1 MQLENKIAIVTG
13 GAAGIGAGIVER
25 FLEVGAAVAIFDIN
39 GEGARELA
47 ERLRPKGRVLAIE
60 GNVAVEDDA
69 RRSVEETVTEFG
81 ALDILVNNAGILVA
95 GKMSELTSEQWD
107 RQLNVNLKSIFL
119 MSKYA
124 IRQMRGRG
132 GAIVNISSV
141 HAFVSFPENG
151 GYDASKAG
159 MLGLTRTMA
168 MDHGA
173 EGIRVN
179 AICPGYIRTPLLD
192 KWLNAQPDPAATM
205 QETLKW
211 HPHGRIGTPRDIA
224 DAAVF
229 LSSDAA
235 SFITGTSLVVDG
247 ALICSGK

>member
-1 MQLENKIAIVTG
+1 MRGSGFAPIFPQQSVRENARTG
-13 GAAGIGAGIVER
+13 RTPQQVM
-25 FLEVGAAVAIFDIN
+25 
-39 GEGARELA
+39 
-47 ERLRPKGRVLAIE
+47 
-60 GNVAVEDDA
+60 DDA
-69 RRSVEETVTEFG
+69 RRAVEETVTEFG

-124 IRQMRGRG
+124 ILQMRGRG

-205 QETLKW
+205 RETLKW
-211 HPHGRIGTPRDIA
+211 HPLGRIGTPRDIA

-235 SFITGTSLVVDG
+235 SFITGASLVVDG

>member
-25 FLEVGAAVAIFDIN
+25 FLEVGAAVTIFDIN
-39 GEGARELA
+39 GDGARELA
-47 ERLRPKGRVLAIE
+47 ERLRPKGRVMAIQ

-69 RRSVEETVTEFG
+69 RRAVEETVTEFG
-81 ALDILVNNAGILVA
+81 VLDILVNNAGILVA

-151 GYDASKAG
+151 GYDASKSG

-192 KWLNAQPDPAATM
+192 TWLNAQPDPAATM

-211 HPHGRIGTPRDIA
+211 HPLGRIGTPRDIA

-235 SFITGTSLVVDG
+235 GFITGASLVVDG

>member
-25 FLEVGAAVAIFDIN
+25 FLEVGAAVTIFDIN
-39 GEGARELA
+39 GDGARELA

-69 RRSVEETVTEFG
+69 RRAVEETVTEFG

-124 IRQMRGRG
+124 IRQM
-132 GAIVNISSV
+132 GAEAERLSISPPCTPSCP
-141 HAFVSFPENG
+141 FP
-151 GYDASKAG
+151 KMAG
-159 MLGLTRTMA
+159 M
-168 MDHGA
+168 
-173 EGIRVN
+173 
-179 AICPGYIRTPLLD
+179 TPPKQGCWD
-192 KWLNAQPDPAATM
+192 SRAPWRWITAQ
-205 QETLKW
+205 K
-211 HPHGRIGTPRDIA
+211 
-224 DAAVF
+224 V
-229 LSSDAA
+229 S
-235 SFITGTSLVVDG
+235 V
-247 ALICSGK
+247 